1 MWWHVCTVAGQVE
14 SYTEVCPT
22 ASQLLKSL
30 FHAPCFHL
38 RDGRCAQG
46 LQSARIVAM
55 ATTTE
60 VELRDE
66 HSAADREHVQTADL
80 LGRVEDHRRSKPSGP
95 SLSLPHEVQMANGD
109 QTDEAAKAH
118 NSFGIA
124 ELAEASITRQRRQ
137 ASDQAHEVAKEHD
150 SIAEASLSRRQK
162 RQATGRLS
170 VRPHHRVE
178 RKQTRRNSLS
188 MEALADAAKIS
199 DMEEQL
205 KNKPWYIINPESTGM
220 NLWDIVTALA
230 LIFTALVTPFEVGF
244 LPSATSPLEA
254 LFVINRLLDGDAAG

>member
-1 MWWHVCTVAGQVE
+1 MRRAPVFSSVTDAG
-14 SYTEVCPT
+14 
-22 ASQLLKSL
+22 
-30 FHAPCFHL
+30 
-38 RDGRCAQG
+38 RG

-80 LGRVEDHRRSKPSGP
+80 LGRVDDHRRSKPSGP

-118 NSFGIA
+118 NSFGNGIA
-124 ELAEASITRQRRQ
+124 ELAEASITRQRRK
-137 ASDQAHEVAKEHD
+137 ASDQADEVAKEHD
-150 SIAEASLSRRQK
+150 SIAEASVSRRQK

-205 KNKPWYIINPESTGM
+205 KSKPWYIINPESTGM